1 MRKTMK
7 TTESSVLY
15 RKIDELRLSA
25 TDRSEAVAALESAN
39 RLSDI
44 LYWVFKKIGRL
55 NRWFTPNPKL
65 KHQ

>member
-1 MRKTMK
+1 MGKTMK
-7 TTESSVLY
+7 IVESSVLY

-25 TDRSEAVAALESAN
+25 TDRSEAIAALESAN
-39 RLSDI
+39 RLSDT
-44 LYWVFKKIGRL
+44 LYWIFEKIERL